1 MFCVECG
8 REVGDEGTI
17 VGGLC
22 LACFLERNP
31 LLKVRE
37 VVDLVRCPHCGAMKA
52 RGGWKDP
59 KGPAAP
65 RGQRR
70 GRSRKGGRGGA
81 APRGDGGDGR
91 SDGRIDGR
99 IDGRSDG
106 GGGGDGGA
114 DEAAEAGSMRLA
126 VTGAVEETIEVIDG
140 ASLVS
145 LAFDVIQEDRRSFV
159 VTVKAELSMSGEAVT
174 QDLETHV
181 RLRPESC
188 PVCSR
193 RMGSYYEAIV
203 QFRGAKSRP
212 ATEADLAVAHALAEG
227 EGARLEAASRESH
240 IAKVE
245 ELKGGFDIYV
255 STQSAGSKLA
265 RVLASRFGASISTT
279 TTLAGRKEGRDL
291 LRTTHLVRMPDI
303 RQGDYVLFDGELHRV
318 QSSTEKEAL
327 LAPVPG
333 EGKRRTVSRS
343 DREGLVLV
351 GVESDVTEAVV
362 VSSSK
367 GEVQLLDP
375 ESFKTVEL
383 RTPPGFSPE
392 GRETLGVLRR
402 EGRLMIAR

>member
-37 VVDLVRCPHCGAMKA
+37 VVDLIRCPHCGAMKA
-52 RGGWKDP
+52 RGGWRDP
-59 KGPAAP
+59 AGPAAP
-65 RGQRR
+65 KGHRR
-70 GRSRKGGRGGA
+70 GRSRKGGRGA
-81 APRGDGGDGR
+81 APRGDGGGGGGGRSDGR
-91 SDGRIDGR
+91 SDGR
-99 IDGRSDG
+99 S
-106 GGGGDGGA
+106 GDDD
-114 DEAAEAGSMRLA
+114 DEAAEAESMRLA

-140 ASLVS
+140 ASLES
-145 LAFDVIQEDRRSFV
+145 LAFDVVQEDRRSFV

-212 ATEADLAVAHALAEG
+212 ATEANLAEAHALAEG

-240 IAKVE
+240 IVKVE
-245 ELKGGFDIYV
+245 ELKGGFDFYV

-265 RVLASRFGASISTT
+265 RALASRFGASISSSTS
-279 TTLAGRKEGRDL
+279 LVGRKEGRDL
-291 LRTTHLVRMPDI
+291 LRTTHIVRMPDI

-362 VSSSK
+362 VSSSQ

-392 GRETLGVLRR
+392 GRETLGVLRH